1 MARRRGHNRLAQVHN
16 TSGQAKEW
24 NMETIE
30 TIRGRKSVR
39 AFLPRPVSRET
50 INRILEI
57 SRWAPS
63 GSNRQTWRVTV
74 ATGAPR
80 ETLVARLLERAR
92 ARQAEAPARVSDEPA
107 APRNRERL
115 MEQIAG
121 AAQAL
126 GLPLREFLMAGSYS
140 FYGAPVALIV
150 SSVGAGPADV
160 APFIT
165 TLLLAAHDEGLG
177 TCWLGMPLAYPEI
190 IREVLAMPED
200 WKLAGAVALGYPDLA
215 SPANAFRSERTEV
228 ETFTRWVG
236 FEDR

>member
-1 MARRRGHNRLAQVHN
+1 VKISN
-16 TSGQAKEW
+16 TSGQTKEW
-24 NMETIE
+24 KMETIE
-30 TIRGRKSVR
+30 TIRGRTSVR

-50 INRILEI
+50 ITRLLEI

-74 ATGAPR
+74 AMGAPHD
-80 ETLVARLLERAR
+80 TLVARLLERTR
-92 ARQAEAPARVSDEPA
+92 ARQAEAPARGSEEPA

-126 GLPLREFLMAGSYS
+126 GLSLREFLMTGSYS

-150 SSVGAGPADV
+150 STVGAGPADV

-190 IREVLAMPED
+190 IREALAIPEE

-215 SPANAFRSERTEV
+215 SPANGFRSERSEV
-228 ETFTRWVG
+228 EAFTHWVG
-236 FEDR
+236 LEER